1 MILILRKPKPSLS
14 DIYLGH
20 IRITF
25 GLFTFGP

>member
-1 MILILRKPKPSLS
+1 MILVLRKPKPFSS
-14 DIYLGH
+14 DIHLGH

>member
-1 MILILRKPKPSLS
+1 MILILRKPLLS
-14 DIYLGH
+14 DIHLGH